1 MNDKEKIEKILSLL
15 IDEAVNKADKTGAFV
30 NNDERFGAL
39 VMQGITFRKAYAI
52 ARKETTL

>member
-30 NNDERFGAL
+30 NDDERLGAL
-39 VMQGITFRKAYAI
+39 IMQGITFRKAYAI
-52 ARKETTL
+52 ARKETTP